1 LAGQAGTWLEEK
13 GVGKGLSVLTVSA
26 ALVLGLSARA
36 NEKPPEEYR
45 SAMKDLE
52 AASEILR
59 HHARMVEPGGD
70 CCYDWV
76 EKDAVTLKA
85 AFAKTLEFWTAKK
98 VRDAI
103 RIAQYGA
110 SDAADL
116 ERAAKAKHY
125 DGVVAAVG
133 AVLAA
138 CEPCH
143 AAHREKLPDGTFEI
157 K

>member
-1 LAGQAGTWLEEK
+1 MHRG
-13 GVGKGLSVLTVSA
+13 LTVFTIVA
-26 ALVLGLSARA
+26 ALILASAPRA
-36 NEKPPEEYR
+36 NEKPTEEYR
-45 SAMKDLE
+45 NAMKDLE

-70 CCYDWV
+70 FGYDWV
-76 EKDAVTLKA
+76 EKDAATLKA
-85 AFAKTLEFWTAKK
+85 AFGKTLEFWTAKK
-98 VRDAI
+98 VESAI
-103 RIAQYGA
+103 RLARYGA

-143 AAHREKLPDGTFEI
+143 LAHREKLPDGTFEI
-157 K
+157 R

>member
-1 LAGQAGTWLEEK
+1 MRRSLTL
-13 GVGKGLSVLTVSA
+13 LTVSA
-26 ALVLGLSARA
+26 ALTLGLSAGA
-36 NEKPPEEYR
+36 NEKPTEEYR
-45 SAMKDLE
+45 NAMKDLE

-85 AFAKTLEFWTAKK
+85 AFTTTLEFWTAKK
-98 VRDAI
+98 VNNAI
-103 RIAQYGA
+103 RIARDGA

-143 AAHREKLPDGTFEI
+143 LAHREKLPDGTFEI

>member
-1 LAGQAGTWLEEK
+1 
-13 GVGKGLSVLTVSA
+13 VPRGLTVLTVSV
-26 ALVLGLSARA
+26 ALTLGLSARA
-36 NEKPPEEYR
+36 NEAPPEEYR
-45 SAMKDLE
+45 RAMKDLE

-76 EKDAVTLKA
+76 EKDAAKLKA
-85 AFAKTLEFWTAKK
+85 AFATTLEFWTAKK
-98 VRDAI
+98 VTGAMRL
-103 RIAQYGA
+103 AQNGA

-125 DGVVAAVG
+125 DGVVAGVG

-143 AAHREKLPDGTFEI
+143 LAHRDKLPDGTFEI
-157 K
+157 R

>member
-1 LAGQAGTWLEEK
+1 VRSALTVLIVSAALTL
-13 GVGKGLSVLTVSA
+13 GLSVL
-26 ALVLGLSARA
+26 A
-36 NEKPPEEYR
+36 NEKPTEEYR
-45 SAMKDLE
+45 NAMKDLE
-52 AASEILR
+52 ASSEILR

-85 AFAKTLEFWTAKK
+85 AFTKALEFWMAKK
-98 VRDAI
+98 VNSAI
-103 RIAQYGA
+103 RIAQNGA

-116 ERAAKAKHY
+116 ERAAKTKHY

-133 AVLAA
+133 AVLAD

-143 AAHREKLPDGTFEI
+143 LAHREKLPDGTYEI

>member
-1 LAGQAGTWLEEK
+1 VGRQVTILA
-13 GVGKGLSVLTVSA
+13 VSA
-26 ALVLGLSARA
+26 ALTLGLSARA
-36 NEKPPEEYR
+36 NEPPTEEYR
-45 SAMKDLE
+45 AAMKDLE

-85 AFAKTLEFWTAKK
+85 AFAKTLEFWKAKNVK
-98 VRDAI
+98 NAI
-103 RIAQYGA
+103 TLAQYA
-110 SDAADL
+110 VSDAAGL

-125 DGVVAAVG
+125 DGVVAGVSG
-133 AVLAA
+133 VLNA

-143 AAHREKLPDGTFEI
+143 LAHREKLPDGTYEI
-157 K
+157 R

>member
-1 LAGQAGTWLEEK
+1 VRRSLTL
-13 GVGKGLSVLTVSA
+13 LTVSA
-26 ALVLGLSARA
+26 ALTLGLSAGA
-36 NEKPPEEYR
+36 NEKPTEEYR
-45 SAMKDLE
+45 NAMKDLE

-85 AFAKTLEFWTAKK
+85 AFTTALEFWTAKK
-98 VRDAI
+98 VNNAI
-103 RIAQYGA
+103 RIARDGA

-143 AAHREKLPDGTFEI
+143 LAHREKLPDGTFEI

>member
-1 LAGQAGTWLEEK
+1 MRRR
-13 GVGKGLSVLTVSA
+13 LTVLAVSA
-26 ALVLGLSARA
+26 VFTLGFSARA
-36 NEKPPEEYR
+36 NEPPTEEYR
-45 SAMKDLE
+45 AAMKDLE

-85 AFAKTLEFWTAKK
+85 AFAKTLEFWKAKNVK
-98 VRDAI
+98 NAI
-103 RIAQYGA
+103 TLAQYA
-110 SDAADL
+110 VSDAAGL

-125 DGVVAAVG
+125 DGVVAGVSG
-133 AVLAA
+133 VLNA

-143 AAHREKLPDGTFEI
+143 LAHREKLPDGTYEI
-157 K
+157 R